1 MGMPVTWDYRG
12 RVLVLKAAGVSA
24 EGDLERAFAEASADP
39 RFAQR
44 PCLLVDGRDSQTALS
59 AADIQVRVE
68 FFRSLPGRGVFP
80 RFAFVLRD
88 GPLLASA
95 RAAAQAERGKD
106 AVELALF
113 AREDEALAWLERA
126 GKS

>member
-1 MGMPVTWDYRG
+1 MPVSWDYLG
-12 RVLVLKAAGVSA
+12 RVLVLKATGVSA
-24 EGDLERAFAEASADP
+24 EGDLERAFAEASADA

-59 AADIQVRVE
+59 AVDVQVRIE
-68 FFRSLPGRGVFP
+68 FFRSLPRRGVFP

-88 GPLLASA
+88 GPLLTSA
-95 RAAAQAERGKD
+95 RVAAQAERGND

-113 AREDEALAWLERA
+113 ADESKALAWLERA
-126 GKS
+126 GGP